1 MISEQAFTE
10 TPVFVP
16 LFTIIIGLDPPNTAP
31 TRIRPHLPKSVVF
44 PRGARTGLFLS
55 VLAGFPFRAPPLNL
69 DPIAGFGPGS
79 QERLLMHINA
89 DPVHFGNYQLVV
101 GGSHSRIP
109 LVGAHARVGQR
120 HASERYSSAPEQ
132 SIALSP
138 LDRAG
143 CCV

>member
-31 TRIRPHLPKSVVF
+31 TRIRPHLPKTVVF

-79 QERLLMHINA
+79 QQRLLMHLNA
-89 DPVHFGNYQLVV
+89 DPVHFGNVIQISLRRNLAVPV
-101 GGSHSRIP
+101 SAIPQACCRI
-109 LVGAHARVGQR
+109 
-120 HASERYSSAPEQ
+120 
-132 SIALSP
+132 
-138 LDRAG
+138 
-143 CCV
+143 